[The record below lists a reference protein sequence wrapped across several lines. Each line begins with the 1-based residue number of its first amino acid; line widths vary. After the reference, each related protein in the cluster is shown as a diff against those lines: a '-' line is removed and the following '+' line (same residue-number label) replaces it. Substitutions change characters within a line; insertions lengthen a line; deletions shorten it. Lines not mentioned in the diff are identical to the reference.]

1 MCNDGSVA
9 DYYFASAS
17 DVTKRNVW
25 VVWLQGGAWC
35 NDEKSCADRW
45 AGAPG
50 PQGSYM
56 SSKGHP
62 DTMRTLGVMGSK
74 DPTLGGAN
82 MAEVVFCTSD
92 GHMGDRDGRKDT
104 DAEASPSNG
113 WHFRGQRVVRATLRD
128 LVATQG
134 LAAGDT
140 LVFGGCSAGGWGAT
154 AHCDWVKDFVPEG
167 VKISCLIDSPL
178 WLLDVDSTSDGGH
191 DPMSNEEATMDDFFI
206 KL

>member
-1 MCNDGSVA
+1 
-9 DYYFASAS
+9 
-17 DVTKRNVW
+17 
-25 VVWLQGGAWC
+25 
-35 NDEKSCADRW
+35 
-45 AGAPG
+45 
-50 PQGSYM
+50 
-56 SSKGHP
+56 
-62 DTMRTLGVMGSK
+62 
-74 DPTLGGAN
+74 
-82 MAEVVFCTSD
+82 
-92 GHMGDRDGRKDT
+92 MGDRDGRKDT

-178 WLLDVDSTSDGGH
+178 WLLDVDSTADGGH
-191 DPMSNEEATMDDFFI
+191 DPMSNEEATMDEFFT
-206 KL
+206 KLIPYANVNGLMKPACLVARPEAEQWKCLFPQYSLLELTTPFFLNTNRKTHDHC